1 MRITIDTAIL
11 SKHNLNLG
19 EFLVL
24 LLGHYGFNFNEC
36 FGSLVDNKLADID
49 KFTMGN
55 IVLSNNSKNLITRL
69 LLECDE
75 KIKKS
80 PVKDFYALA
89 ALLRVIYPYGY
100 KAGTTYPWRS
110 TVNDVAQKLMCLVV
124 VHGFVFTEDEA
135 IKATKEY
142 VNSFKGDRSHM
153 KLLNYFIL
161 RTKKEQQEIES
172 DFMTIIENNR
182 WDKMPIEDENNNR
195 DNA

>member
-1 MRITIDTAIL
+1 MRITIDTDVLTRNNID
-11 SKHNLNLG
+11 LG

-24 LLGHYGFNFNEC
+24 LMGYNNYNFDDY

-55 IVLSNNSKNLITRL
+55 IVLSNNSKNLVTRL

-89 ALLRVIYPYGY
+89 AKLRNIYPEGN
-100 KAGTTYPWRS
+100 KAGTTYQWRS
-110 TVNDVAQKLMCLVV
+110 TVEDVAQKLMCLVV

-142 VNSFKGDRSHM
+142 VNSFKSDRSHM

-182 WDKMPIEDENNNR
+182 WDKMPIKETI
-195 DNA
+195 

>member
-1 MRITIDTAIL
+1 MRITIDTNIIARNNI
-11 SKHNLNLG
+11 SLG

-24 LLGHYGFNFNEC
+24 LLGYNNCNFDEC
-36 FGSLVDNKLADID
+36 FGSLVDKELADID

-75 KIKKS
+75 RIKKS
-80 PVKDFYALA
+80 PVKNFYALA
-89 ALLRVIYPYGY
+89 AQLRNIYPEGN
-100 KAGTTYPWRS
+100 KASTTYKWRS
-110 TVNDVAQKLMCLVV
+110 TVEDVAQKLMCLVV

-142 VNSFKGDRSHM
+142 VNNFKDDRSHM

-161 RTKKEQQEIES
+161 RTRKEQQEIES

-182 WDKMPIEDENNNR
+182 
-195 DNA
+195 

>member
-1 MRITIDTAIL
+1 MRITIDTNIL
-11 SKHNLNLG
+11 SRNNISLG

-24 LLGHYGFNFNEC
+24 LLGYNNCNFDEC
-36 FGSLVDNKLADID
+36 FGSLVDKKLADID
-49 KFTMGN
+49 KYTMGS

-75 KIKKS
+75 RIKKS
-80 PVKDFYALA
+80 PIKDFYALA
-89 ALLRVIYPYGY
+89 AQLRNIYPEGN
-100 KAGTTYPWRS
+100 KAGTTYQWRS
-110 TVNDVAQKLMCLVV
+110 TVEDVAQKLMCLVV

-135 IKATKEY
+135 VKATKEY
-142 VNSFKGDRSHM
+142 VNSFKDDRSHM

-182 WDKMPIEDENNNR
+182 WDKMPIKDENNNR
-195 DNA
+195 

>member
-1 MRITIDTAIL
+1 MRITIDTNIL
-11 SKHNLNLG
+11 SRNNISLG

-24 LLGHYGFNFNEC
+24 LLGYNNCNFDEC
-36 FGSLVDNKLADID
+36 FGSLVDKKLADID
-49 KFTMGN
+49 KYTMGS

-75 KIKKS
+75 RIKKS
-80 PVKDFYALA
+80 PIKDFYALA
-89 ALLRVIYPYGY
+89 AQLRNIYPEGN
-100 KAGTTYPWRS
+100 KAGTTYQWRS
-110 TVNDVAQKLMCLVV
+110 TVEDVAQKLMCLVV

-135 IKATKEY
+135 VKATKEY
-142 VNSFKGDRSHM
+142 VNSFKDDRLHM

-195 DNA
+195 

>member
-1 MRITIDTAIL
+1 MRITIDTNIL
-11 SKHNLNLG
+11 SRNNISLG

-24 LLGHYGFNFNEC
+24 LLGYNNCNFDEC
-36 FGSLVDNKLADID
+36 FGSLVDKKLADID
-49 KFTMGN
+49 KYTMGS

-75 KIKKS
+75 RIKKS
-80 PVKDFYALA
+80 SIKDFYALA
-89 ALLRVIYPYGY
+89 AQLRNIYPEGN
-100 KAGTTYPWRS
+100 KAGTTYQWRS
-110 TVNDVAQKLMCLVV
+110 TVEDVAQKLMCLVV

-135 IKATKEY
+135 VKATKEY
-142 VNSFKGDRSHM
+142 VNSFKDDRSHM

-161 RTKKEQQEIES
+161 RTRKEQQEIES

>member
-1 MRITIDTAIL
+1 MRITIDTDVLTRNNID
-11 SKHNLNLG
+11 LG

-24 LLGHYGFNFNEC
+24 LMGYNNYNFDDC

-55 IVLSNNSKNLITRL
+55 IVLSNNSKNLVTRL

-89 ALLRVIYPYGY
+89 AKLRNIYPEGN
-100 KAGTTYPWRS
+100 KAGTTYQWRS
-110 TVNDVAQKLMCLVV
+110 TVEDVAQKLMCLVV

-142 VNSFKGDRSHM
+142 VNSFKSDRSHM

-182 WDKMPIEDENNNR
+182 WDKMSIKDENNNR
-195 DNA
+195 

>member
-1 MRITIDTAIL
+1 MRITIDTDVLTRNNID
-11 SKHNLNLG
+11 LG

-24 LLGHYGFNFNEC
+24 LMGYNNYNFDDC

-55 IVLSNNSKNLITRL
+55 IVLSNNSKNLVTRL

-89 ALLRVIYPYGY
+89 AKLRNIYPEGN
-100 KAGTTYPWRS
+100 KAGTTYQWRS
-110 TVNDVAQKLMCLVV
+110 TVEDVAQKLMCLVV

-142 VNSFKGDRSHM
+142 VNSFKDDKSHM

-182 WDKMPIEDENNNR
+182 WDKMPIKDENNNR
-195 DNA
+195 

>member
-1 MRITIDTAIL
+1 MRITIDTVTL

-24 LLGHYGFNFNEC
+24 LLEHYGFNFNEC

-55 IVLSNNSKNLITRL
+55 IVLSNNSRNLVTRL

-75 KIKKS
+75 RIKKS
-80 PVKDFYALA
+80 PVKNFYVLA
-89 ALLRVIYPYGY
+89 AKLRNIYPNGN
-100 KAGTTYPWRS
+100 KAGTTYPWHS

-124 VHGFVFTEDEA
+124 VHDFIFTEDEA

-172 DFMTIIENNR
+172 DFMSIIEN
-182 WDKMPIEDENNNR
+182 DR
-195 DNA
+195 DDI

>member
-1 MRITIDTAIL
+1 MRITIDTVTL

-55 IVLSNNSKNLITRL
+55 IVLSNNSRNLVTRL

-75 KIKKS
+75 RIKKS
-80 PVKDFYALA
+80 SVKNFYVLA
-89 ALLRVIYPYGY
+89 AKLRNIYPEGN
-100 KAGTTYPWRS
+100 KAGTTYPWHS
-110 TVNDVAQKLMCLVV
+110 TVDDVAQKLMCLVV
-124 VHGFVFTEDEA
+124 VHGFIFTEDEA

-182 WDKMPIEDENNNR
+182 WDKMPIKDENNNR
-195 DNA
+195 

>member
-1 MRITIDTAIL
+1 MRITIDTDVLTRNNID
-11 SKHNLNLG
+11 LG

-24 LLGHYGFNFNEC
+24 LMGYNNYNFDDC

-75 KIKKS
+75 IIKKS
-80 PVKDFYALA
+80 PIKDFYALA
-89 ALLRVIYPYGY
+89 AQLRNIYPEGN
-100 KAGTTYPWRS
+100 KAGTTYQWRS
-110 TVNDVAQKLMCLVV
+110 TVEDVAQKLMCLVV

-161 RTKKEQQEIES
+161 RTRKEQQEIES

-182 WDKMPIEDENNNR
+182 WDKMSIKDENNNR
-195 DNA
+195 